1 MLIETRA
8 KGGNLLLNV
17 GPHPDGYIPLEQEK
31 RLRELA
37 LWNFVN
43 GEAIFN
49 TRPWHV
55 SNEGNIWLTRSK
67 DSQTVYA
74 IPTGEAWVFGKKKT
88 ITLRS
93 IKASGQTEIEIL
105 GQTGRILEYKPDIV
119 PKATWQQDADG
130 LHITATR
137 AQRLYTNYQWPN
149 PIVIKITNA
158 RPAE

>member
-1 MLIETRA
+1 MLHHGNQWQYKPTNEQYKTGTRLIEMLIETRA

-67 DSQTVYA
+67 DSQTVNCLCY
-74 IPTGEAWVFGKKKT
+74 THRRGLG
-88 ITLRS
+88 LRQ
-93 IKASGQTEIEIL
+93 KENHH
-105 GQTGRILEYKPDIV
+105 P
-119 PKATWQQDADG
+119 
-130 LHITATR
+130 
-137 AQRLYTNYQWPN
+137 AQH
-149 PIVIKITNA
+149 KG
-158 RPAE
+158 